1 MRPPVPAARL
11 ALATLAT
18 LVGCGAPTTQDHPEV
33 GMSDQPSERRIVAV
47 PQDSLRALW
56 TRGGEQDDTV
66 LFMPVS
72 ITADSDLVFVADVA
86 SHEVI
91 AFRSVDGS
99 VAWRVGGKGAGPAE
113 FDVPMGLAVLPSREL
128 AVIDQ
133 RNARIAIVSRAGHVV
148 QHVSLASLA
157 LTTSVCGAADGALL
171 VAAAGEDAAE
181 IVRVTRDG
189 RIVGRHGPPWAE
201 ARGSSTIATQLRL
214 ERRGLD
220 GSCFVGLML
229 GVGFALFDGERFTH
243 VSPYVERLALPA
255 AERSRRGERL
265 AERQI
270 AIADV
275 AIDEGEIA
283 IAFEGR
289 TAERRRLIDMYDAAT
304 GAYRRTYLI
313 GPTVTSMA
321 RDGGRFFFLIERR
334 GYLTLEAVALS
345 TFAASVR

>member
-1 MRPPVPAARL
+1 MRAL
-11 ALATLAT
+11 ALVALCASLA
-18 LVGCGAPTTQDHPEV
+18 GCGEPTTQDHPEV
-33 GMSDQPSERRIVAV
+33 AMSEQPAERRIVPV
-47 PQDSLRALW
+47 PQDSVRTLW

-72 ITADSDLVFVADVA
+72 ITADSDLVFVTDVA

-91 AFRSVDGS
+91 AFRAADGS
-99 VAWRVGGKGAGPAE
+99 VAWRIGGKGAGPSE

-133 RNARIAIVSRAGHVV
+133 RNARIAIVSRAGEIV

-157 LTTSVCGAADGALL
+157 LTTSVCGAADGSLL

-181 IVRVTRDG
+181 VVRITRGG
-189 RIVGRHGPPWAE
+189 RIVKRHSLPWPE
-201 ARGSSTIATQLRL
+201 SRTSSAIATQIRL
-214 ERRGLD
+214 ERRGFD

-243 VSPYVERLALPA
+243 AAPMSSGCAAA
-255 AERSRRGERL
+255 AERAGRGQRL

-270 AIADV
+270 ALADV
-275 AIDEGEIA
+275 AIDGGEIA

-289 TAERRRLIDMYDAAT
+289 TGERRRLVDTYDAAT
-304 GAYRRTYLI
+304 GAYRRTFLLE
-313 GPTVTSMA
+313 PTITSMA
-321 RDGGRFFFLIERR
+321 RDGGRHFFLIERR
-334 GYLTLEAVALS
+334 GYLGLEAVTLPVVA
-345 TFAASVR
+345 TATR